1 MNTTINNVKDLFKSV
16 NCGFTSFDNDNEEG
30 LILKNTGVEIH
41 DLSFIEGT
49 LAAETSSG
57 YIPDLEEF
65 LKDEDDWNTIETKL
79 QEQVKEYK
87 SKRES
92 MFIDPDEV
100 EEMLGEYYDFADFD
114 DETWQEI
121 DKEVKTLCETRGV
134 SPTGDYEKY
143 ARICDIAVNKVLRK

>member
-1 MNTTINNVKDLFKSV
+1 MNTAINNVKDLFKSV
-16 NCGFTSFDNDNEEG
+16 NCGFTSFDDNGNG
-30 LILKNTGVEIH
+30 LVLKNTGVEIH

-49 LAAETSSG
+49 LTAETSSG

-65 LKDEDDWNTIETKL
+65 LKDEDDWTTIENKL
-79 QEQVKEYK
+79 QEQVEDYK
-87 SKRES
+87 SRREG

-121 DKEVKTLCETRGV
+121 DKEVKNLCESRGV
-134 SPTGDYEKY
+134 SPTEDYEKY
-143 ARICDIAVNKVLRK
+143 ARICDIAVNKVLRNK

>member
-1 MNTTINNVKDLFKSV
+1 MDTTINNVKDLFKSV

-65 LKDEDDWNTIETKL
+65 LKDEDDWTTIENKL
-79 QEQVKEYK
+79 QEQVEDYK
-87 SKRES
+87 TRRES

-121 DKEVKTLCETRGV
+121 DKEVKNLCESRGV

>member
-65 LKDEDDWNTIETKL
+65 LKDEDDWDTIETKL
-79 QEQVKEYK
+79 QEQVK
-87 SKRES
+87 
-92 MFIDPDEV
+92 
-100 EEMLGEYYDFADFD
+100 
-114 DETWQEI
+114 
-121 DKEVKTLCETRGV
+121 
-134 SPTGDYEKY
+134 
-143 ARICDIAVNKVLRK
+143 